1 MSSPCGD
8 SPRSAAGSRELTV
21 KDLLKLKGR
30 IFGLRLIPGT
40 GKLVRAV
47 TVSEINRPGL
57 AIAGHMEQ
65 FRSERIQI
73 IGQGEYAYCLKAPA
87 REVEANLTRMFGNA
101 DGKGRHSPQS
111 VARVPRA
118 PRPAIPCVIVTGG
131 LKPLEVIRKAC
142 RKAGIPLLTTTFD
155 TSTFIRELTMFLDD
169 KLAAVAHVHG
179 VLVSVY
185 GLGVLI
191 QGDSGVGKSECAL
204 ELLKRGHIMIA
215 DDVVEIKRRIG
226 YMLVGRSPRNIQH
239 YMEVRGLGIIDVELL
254 FGVGSILDQSMVE
267 MHVKLESVAGGIHT
281 QGYDRTGLENTEISI
296 LDVPV
301 PSLRLP
307 VTPGRN
313 LAVLIEVAALN
324 QRLKNQ
330 GYFVAKKF
338 NESLMREMN
347 PGRGRVKSGKD
358 GK

>member
-1 MSSPCGD
+1 MPETQT
-8 SPRSAAGSRELTV
+8 SAKSITVREL
-21 KDLLKLKGR
+21 LKFRGKILGLKVIAGAKNLSR
-30 IFGLRLIPGT
+30 KII
-40 GKLVRAV
+40 
-47 TVSEINRPGL
+47 VSEINRPDL
-57 AIAGHMEQ
+57 AIAGHLEQ

-73 IGQGEYAYCLKAPA
+73 IGAGEYAYCVKEDSKKVVASLAK
-87 REVEANLTRMFGNA
+87 MFAYSG
-101 DGKGRHSPQS
+101 
-111 VARVPRA
+111 
-118 PRPAIPCVIVTGG
+118 IPCVIVTGG
-131 LKPLEVIRKAC
+131 LKPPAVIREAT
-142 RKAGIPLLTTTFD
+142 RKAGIPLLSTSFD
-155 TSTFIRELTMFLDD
+155 TSSFIRELTIYLDD
-169 KLAAVAHVHG
+169 RLAAITYVHG

-204 ELLKRGHIMIA
+204 ELLKRGHILIA

-226 YMLVGRSPRNIQH
+226 YMLVGNSPKNIKH

-254 FGVGSILDQSMVE
+254 FGIGSILDQSLIE
-267 MHVKLESVAGGIHT
+267 MHVKLESVAGGAHLSN
-281 QGYDRTGLENTEISI
+281 YDRTGLESSDVTI

-313 LAVLIEVAALN
+313 LAVLIEVASLN

-338 NESLMREMN
+338 NESLIREM
-347 PGRGRVKSGKD
+347 GK
-358 GK
+358 K

>member
-1 MSSPCGD
+1 MTQPDKKQG
-8 SPRSAAGSRELTV
+8 RFLTIREL
-21 KDLLKLKGR
+21 LKSRGKILGLKAVSGARNMGR
-30 IFGLRLIPGT
+30 HI
-40 GKLVRAV
+40 

-73 IGQGEYAYCLKAPA
+73 IGQGEYAYCQKEDPRRVL
-87 REVEANLTRMFGNA
+87 ANLQKMFA
-101 DGKGRHSPQS
+101 SPD
-111 VARVPRA
+111 
-118 PRPAIPCVIVTGG
+118 IPCVIVTGG
-131 LKPLEVIRKAC
+131 VKPLPAIKQACAKAN
-142 RKAGIPLLTTTFD
+142 IPLLVTSED
-155 TSTFIRELTMFLDD
+155 TSAFIREITTFLDD
-169 KLAAVAHVHG
+169 QLAATTYVHG
-179 VLVSVY
+179 VLVNVY

-204 ELLKRGHIMIA
+204 ELLKRGHILIA
-215 DDVVEIKRRIG
+215 DDVVEVKRRIG
-226 YMLVGRSPRNIQH
+226 YMLVGNSPKNIKH

-254 FGVGSILDQSMVE
+254 FGIGSIMDQSLIE
-267 MHVKLESVAGGIHT
+267 MHVKLESVTSGSLGN
-281 QGYDRTGLENTEISI
+281 YDRTGLAQAEANI
-296 LDVPV
+296 LEVPV

-338 NESLMREMN
+338 NESLI
-347 PGRGRVKSGKD
+347 RGMSKK
-358 GK
+358 

>member
-1 MSSPCGD
+1 MPD
-8 SPRSAAGSRELTV
+8 TQTSAKSITVRELLKSRGKILGLKVVAGV
-21 KDLLKLKGR
+21 KTLSRK
-30 IFGLRLIPGT
+30 I
-40 GKLVRAV
+40 

-57 AIAGHMEQ
+57 AIAGHLEQ

-73 IGQGEYAYCLKAPA
+73 IGQGEFAYCVKEDPKK
-87 REVEANLTRMFGNA
+87 VIANLAKMFAYSG
-101 DGKGRHSPQS
+101 
-111 VARVPRA
+111 
-118 PRPAIPCVIVTGG
+118 IPCVIVTGG
-131 LKPLEVIRKAC
+131 LKPLPVIREAC
-142 RKAGIPLLTTTFD
+142 RKVGIPLLTTSFD
-155 TSTFIRELTMFLDD
+155 TSSFIRELTIFLDD
-169 KLAAVAHVHG
+169 KLAAITYSHG
-179 VLVSVY
+179 VLVNVY

-204 ELLKRGHIMIA
+204 ELLKRGHILIA

-226 YMLVGRSPRNIQH
+226 YMLVGNSPKNIKH

-254 FGVGSILDQSMVE
+254 FGIGSILDQSLIE
-267 MHVKLESVAGGIHT
+267 MHVKLESVAGGT
-281 QGYDRTGLENTEISI
+281 NLSNYDRTGLQSSEVTI

-338 NESLMREMN
+338 NESLIREM
-347 PGRGRVKSGKD
+347 GK
-358 GK
+358 K